1 MVACSPDVGISI
13 PVQNMVENSLEKNG
27 PKVLLPQITDAVKV
41 IQKTAP
47 QETVTATES
56 EPLVTNTGPTTS
68 PPEASSGNSELG
80 PLDLPL
86 PISIPGLNTTG
97 SRRETGGGSDQGVK
111 PGGKREGVAEGKVK
125 LKSKTESGS
134 SNVTSAAGSAA
145 SSGGG
150 GKTGRAGTT
159 KTGRLAG
166 SRVKAKEEKSQ
177 VEEKVEERDGTETEG
192 SLGVRG
198 KESEVVSG
206 KGKMGKE
213 KENSSQR
220 EPVKQTE
227 KAASSRDEEATTNS
241 SGEDTKPDSMEKV
254 EKETLTKQGAKT
266 GINIPEKTTEAERQE
281 APVEET
287 SEPST
292 PVSIGG
298 SSRRRKQSVPK
309 RRSARLSSLE
319 EEQGEGET
327 DTPSEKTQSS
337 PPEDTSLRDSSK
349 PAPTEFVRKKV
360 AVAEKK
366 KISTGTTTSKTTS
379 SSGRKKPRVLES
391 SSDEESVTTQQQTNS
406 EEEEKGYESETEQ
419 QMKEEEDGRRRKRK
433 VAKARDKRTALR
445 DSSQETKSE
454 SSSQRLPGQ
463 KRNLDAR
470 GEDEAGGNESTSS
483 SPVPK
488 KAKGKL
494 SGKEDRK
501 HSPAGSSKQKSPS
514 PVVVTRFVCVGVM
527 ANIEFSLLQV
537 QQESEA
543 QSSVHVSHQRQ
554 WQQLL
559 TRRHRT
565 KHSI

>member
-68 PPEASSGNSELG
+68 SPEASSGNSELG
-80 PLDLPL
+80 PLDIPM

-125 LKSKTESGS
+125 LTSKTESGS
-134 SNVTSAAGSAA
+134 SNVASAGSAA

-150 GKTGRAGTT
+150 WKTGRAGTT

-227 KAASSRDEEATTNS
+227 KAASSRDEEPTTNS
-241 SGEDTKPDSMEKV
+241 SGEDTKPDSMEK
-254 EKETLTKQGAKT
+254 ETLTKQGAKT
-266 GINIPEKTTEAERQE
+266 DNVPEKTTEAERQE
-281 APVEET
+281 AAVEET

-327 DTPSEKTQSS
+327 DTPSEKTQRS

-349 PAPTEFVRKKV
+349 PAEFVRKKV

-366 KISTGTTTSKTTS
+366 KISAGTTTLKTTS

-433 VAKARDKRTALR
+433 VAKARDKRTTVR

-559 TRRHRT
+559 TRRYRT